1 MENVNSHAPV
11 LLDECI
17 EGLNLKA
24 NSVAVDYTLGR
35 AGHSSEI
42 LKRIPKGHLYAFD
55 QDKEALV
62 SSRERLEQ
70 ISKNFTLIHANFVN
84 AKDNLN
90 YLGVKGVDAILIDLG
105 VSSPQLDQAERGF
118 SYRFDSVL
126 DMRMDQENNHLT
138 AEIVV
143 NTYSLQELTRIF
155 RDYAESK
162 YAGKIAYNIVKSRE
176 LKPIRTTFELVDIIK
191 KSLPAKELAK
201 KGHPAK
207 TIFQAIRIVVNDELN
222 ILEKSLT
229 EALELL
235 NVNGRLAVITFHSL
249 EDRIV
254 KSVFK
259 KYTVESTSRR
269 APSRHP
275 SEEVGP
281 KFALVNRKVIT
292 ASQYE
297 LENNPR
303 SSSAKLRIIERK
315 RGR

>member
-1 MENVNSHAPV
+1 MNSHAPV
-11 LLDECI
+11 MLEEVI
-17 EGLNLKA
+17 EGLNLHT
-24 NSVAVDYTLGR
+24 NSIAVDYTLGR
-35 AGHSSEI
+35 AGHSSKI
-42 LKRIPKGHLYAFD
+42 LTIIKQGHLYAFD

-62 SSRERLEQ
+62 SSKERLDQ
-70 ISKNFTLIHANFVN
+70 IGKNFTLIHANFVN

-90 YLGVKGVDAILIDLG
+90 YIGVKGVDAILIDLG

-126 DMRMDQENNHLT
+126 DMRMDQDNNHLT

-143 NTYSLQELTRIF
+143 NTYSLQELTKIF

-162 YAGKIAYNIVKSRE
+162 FAGKIAYNIVKHRE
-176 LKPIRTTFELVDIIK
+176 VKPIRTTFELVDIIK

-207 TIFQAIRIVVNDELN
+207 TIFQALRIVVNNELG

-235 NVNGRLAVITFHSL
+235 NVSGRLAVITFHSL

-254 KSVFK
+254 KQVFK
-259 KYTVESTSRR
+259 NYTTESTSRR
-269 APSRHP
+269 TPTRHP

-281 KFALVNRKVIT
+281 EFALVNRKVIT
-292 ASQYE
+292 ASQFE
-297 LENNPR
+297 LDNNPR

-315 RGR
+315 RGRLI